1 VSGTFT
7 LHEGSPF
14 LTSVWSGIDVLSA
27 ALDSGYAVGLIII
40 FFTLQYPMNGTIGLN
55 NIQTWWGNTV
65 YVNTA
70 DSNGVAYKTI
80 PDGGTF
86 GPSSW

>member
-1 VSGTFT
+1 
-7 LHEGSPF
+7 
-14 LTSVWSGIDVLSA
+14 
-27 ALDSGYAVGLIII
+27 
-40 FFTLQYPMNGTIGLN
+40 MNGTIGLN